1 MSVIDILSNPNLVLR
16 MRLVAYGVLIF
27 FSFFIFV
34 GVAVM
39 KGEAGFCILYL
50 DVSGRLVEEPSD
62 ANCIFP
68 VAISIIFQLCYSLS
82 RMVMLFLLSLHKI
95 STSFVLFTDMMEL
108 AYVVTDFCAF
118 FLTFIGACILSA
130 GTNDTCDTF
139 KCDGTAWYSASKAA
153 QAGAWISTF
162 GWLFIF
168 VVGFISLWR
177 AGKIPFLGGGAAAT
191 TGASG
196 GPADTTGPPMET
208 PPNNPDDMPKY

>member
-39 KGEAGFCILYL
+39 KDEAGGCPLYIGS
-50 DVSGRLVEEPSD
+50 DRRAGPSS
-62 ANCIFP
+62 NCNYP
-68 VAISIIFQLCYSLS
+68 MAIAIMFQL
-82 RMVMLFLLSLHKI
+82 LFLLFRIATLLLLLLGKF
-95 STSFVLFTDMMEL
+95 TTDFVLFTDMMEL